1 VSIGVCAALIGATV
15 AAAPIPLRPI
25 PWQEPAPLGRLFLQ
39 QPFEAPEPE
48 TGLSVQVLSANL
60 LMKGGRAGGFEYNV
74 DEEIASFSF
83 TGQLVLGERVGL
95 SLTVPLIVQY
105 GGWLDPVV
113 DGVEKLLHAR
123 SARRGTTPFQT
134 VVRFATADGRV
145 LERVGPAA
153 SLGDLTLGA
162 RWWLVTQDGLR
173 PALALRAALKA
184 PTGGMLAGSGTW
196 DVGAGVLAGWEA
208 GFFAAHV
215 AFDVAV
221 PGGRLDAL
229 ELATRPY
236 GSAQVGFGFRTSD
249 AIALHLQL
257 SGHTSPLRIDDAPGL
272 TESTFYILAGAEWQ
286 VAPGATLALSA
297 VENFLSP
304 GGGADFSVLLGLR
317 LALGAPGHSA
327 PAGSG
332 QR

>member
-1 VSIGVCAALIGATV
+1 VSLAVCAALFGASV

-48 TGLSVQVLSANL
+48 AGLSFQVQSANL
-60 LMKGGRAGGFEYNV
+60 LMRGGRTGGFDYNV
-74 DEEIASFSF
+74 DEEIASFSL

-105 GGWLDPVV
+105 GGWLDPVI
-113 DGVEKLLHAR
+113 DGVEKLLHAH
-123 SARRGTTPFQT
+123 SARGGTTSFQT

-145 LERVGPAA
+145 LGQVGPSA

-162 RWWLVTQDGLR
+162 RWWLVTAEGLR
-173 PALALRAALKA
+173 PALAMRAALKA
-184 PTGGMLAGSGTW
+184 PTGAALAGSGTW
-196 DVGAGVLAGWEA
+196 DVSAGVLAGWEA

-221 PGGRLDAL
+221 PGGRLEVLDL
-229 ELATRPY
+229 PTRPY
-236 GSAQVGFGFRTSD
+236 GSVQVGFGFRTSD
-249 AIALHLQL
+249 AVALHLQL
-257 SGHTSPLRIDDAPGL
+257 SGHTAPLRLDDAPGL
-272 TESTFYILAGAEWQ
+272 TGSTFYVLAGAEWQ
-286 VAPGATLALSA
+286 VAPGVTVALSA

-304 GGGADFSVLLGLR
+304 GRGADFSVVLGLR
-317 LALGAPGHSA
+317 LSLGRGVD
-327 PAGSG
+327 PARG
-332 QR
+332 RRL